1 MKPAVTFIS
10 RKFSLRTQLIAIILI
25 TSIITFSIAGTIL
38 FINESKHSRAE
49 LSEELT
55 ALASL
60 IGDRSSAALTFF
72 DNETANENLNS
83 LSALDQIGTA
93 CLFNDH
99 GKLFAQYQ
107 RDKVDKVDC
116 EMHQPLAQ
124 TYAVFSGEILRV
136 QVPVMSKNELI
147 GAIQINSTRSPLI
160 HRFSDQILSLGLAL
174 SGALVI
180 AIFLAIKLQTVISEP
195 LAQVRDVANAIVESK
210 NYALRAPK
218 LGNDEIGEL
227 AQAFNSM
234 LSTIEEQNIALAER
248 ESYSK
253 QLFYDSPIPQLIS
266 DPTTTTYL
274 DCNQAAAEIHGYA
287 RREELIGKSMNDVIA
302 PVQSSG
308 LLSSDINVN
317 QYLENES
324 GLAQVNT
331 LRYRRV
337 DGTLWDGLVTY
348 IVFQRNGRSFLHICI
363 EDVTYRKQV
372 EQQLKQSNDEL
383 EERVSRRTSELAKTN
398 QNLEVAHEE
407 LKRTQAELIQREK
420 MASLGALIAG
430 VSHEMNTPL
439 GNSLTVSTYMMN
451 ELVKFEG
458 ELDNNKLTK
467 SRLREFNQQIHS
479 GLDLLQRSLDRAIEQ
494 VAHFKQV
501 SVDQTSDQR
510 RVFDLGAIISGN
522 IAILEP
528 QFKHTP
534 HKIVVEIAP
543 GYMVDGYPGAVGQVI
558 TNLVLN
564 SLIHGFTSEMHGV
577 VSISVTS
584 DGNEKLVLTVSDNGK
599 GIPKKNL
606 HRVFDPFFT
615 TRMGQGGSGLGLNI
629 VFNIVTSTLGGSIE
643 VSSEEGVQTMF
654 TISLPLVAP

>member
-1 MKPAVTFIS
+1 MKSALTFIS
-10 RKFSLRTQLIAIILI
+10 RKLSLRAQLIAIILI

-60 IGDRSSAALTFF
+60 VGDRSSAALTFF
-72 DNETANENLNS
+72 DNKTATENLNS
-83 LSALDQIGTA
+83 LSGLDQIGTA

-99 GKLFAQYQ
+99 GELFAQYK
-107 RDKVDKVDC
+107 RDEVEKINC
-116 EMHQPLAQ
+116 AIHEPLAQ
-124 TYAVFSGEILRV
+124 TYAAFIGETLRV
-136 QVPVMSKNELI
+136 QVPVVSKNELI

-174 SGALVI
+174 GGALVI
-180 AIFLAIKLQTVISEP
+180 AIFLAIRLQTVISKP
-195 LAQVRDVANAIVESK
+195 LAQVRDVANAIMESK

-218 LGNDEIGEL
+218 LGHNETGEL
-227 AQAFNSM
+227 ARAFNSM
-234 LSTIEEQNIALAER
+234 LSTIEEQNIVLAER

-266 DPTTTTYL
+266 DPATTTYL
-274 DCNQAAAEIHGYA
+274 DCNQAAAEIYGYA
-287 RREELIGKSMNDVIA
+287 SREELIGKSMNDVIA
-302 PVQSSG
+302 PVQG
-308 LLSSDINVN
+308 GGPASSDINVN
-317 QYLENES
+317 HYFSDDS
-324 GLAQVNT
+324 GLVNVNGI
-331 LRYRRV
+331 RYQRR
-337 DGTLWDGLVTY
+337 DGTLWDGLVTH
-348 IVFQRNGRSFLHICI
+348 ILFQRNGRSFLHICV
-363 EDVTYRKQV
+363 EDITYRKQA

-383 EERVSRRTSELAKTN
+383 EERVSKRTSELAKTN
-398 QNLEVAHEE
+398 RNLETAHAE

-451 ELVKFEG
+451 ELIKFED
-458 ELDNNKLTK
+458 ELANSKLTK
-467 SRLREFNQQIHS
+467 SRLKEFNEQLHS

-522 IAILEP
+522 IAILDP

-534 HKIVVEIAP
+534 HRIVVDIAP
-543 GYMVDGYPGAVGQVI
+543 GYMVDSYPGAVGQVI

-564 SLIHGFTSEMHGV
+564 SLIHGFSSEVQGV
-577 VSISVTS
+577 VAISAQS
-584 DGNEKLVLTVSDNGK
+584 GGNQNVILTVADNGK

-629 VFNIVTSTLGGSIE
+629 VFNIVTSTLGGSVE
-643 VSSEEGVQTMF
+643 VSSEEGVRTVF